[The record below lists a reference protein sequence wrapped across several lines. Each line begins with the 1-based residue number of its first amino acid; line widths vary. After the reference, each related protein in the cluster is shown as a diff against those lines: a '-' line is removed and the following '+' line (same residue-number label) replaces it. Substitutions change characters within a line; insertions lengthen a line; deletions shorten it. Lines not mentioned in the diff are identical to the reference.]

1 MEVDTDDDDEPIL
14 QQRRRKLPRLQIPSE
29 APTLS
34 LPSTAVGS
42 EVGTPIE
49 STSEFRPLHN
59 QQLLVAIKEAAIDRS
74 EYLSISG
81 TQSSSQLIS
90 ELEEEDNRVVITS
103 QNSQRTIADSQDL
116 SADIWSQSQ
125 IPSLGAI
132 EASEN
137 QSIGGHENS
146 LVIPDSQD
154 LSLNFSTSEHSV
166 SQEQDLS
173 LRNGNTPQHSQQE
186 VVPDSIRAEVD
197 IPSHQPELSSNREL
211 SFIERCDLLTTECA
225 SHESDHQTPIGPASG
240 TGQPPNFVPSPT
252 EPVFLSQVPVV
263 LDISLDSS
271 GGSLVLES
279 SRDRGNGVIT
289 EDQGSQKGHPDLENA
304 DSQAAQVVSQV
315 LETVD
320 DNSANS
326 PEIVSEAQNSE
337 ASPSSQLHAREEK
350 AGDSSTQPLA
360 SQPIITS
367 PAEPRISGAT
377 GTTMEGGGRLSAAD
391 EIRRLLGEI
400 DPDLQD
406 AIGGV
411 PSGPLSEPGPFLSG
425 HDEVE
430 TINPS
435 ATVRS
440 PQLQDQ
446 SSLLSRN
453 EQWNADV
460 LLNENEHFVVPESI
474 SPASLMNPRPSAHDE
489 IMNLVDSAFDDP
501 MPSIAS
507 TLMPDISPLLPTTI
521 SPADMLNPLG
531 SAEASHTLLPLS
543 DNGTPSSRLDRSS
556 GQSIT
561 MGQIPADNSF
571 DEVSSPI
578 QPEAGIAQH
587 LVTLPFQASRRP
599 VYDELV
605 SKYRADA
612 ETFSRFFSGGTSD
625 EPDEALVK
633 RIDEFFLELTNIC
646 DYPQHLVGTTLE
658 ELPASKQAKY
668 VRDANPKFNFVF
680 EFLKDIRKDTEILI
694 VAGTPELLRLLF
706 TLTEDL
712 ELECTSES
720 IGKLDS
726 EYQGSAARI
735 QLVLATE
742 EHDPFPYN
750 VVIGFDTLF
759 SDSLVAKALGR
770 ESAGSGSPLL
780 LLQLATIH
788 SIEHI
793 AQHIPSDLT
802 SLERRNALLLG
813 IAKARSL
820 VREPR
825 EDKDHEPHTAAQVF
839 SDYVNELTDI
849 VQWEP
854 MPIPNK
860 VVDIFV
866 SSQFRSQIPQDI
878 AQGVGLKHRLVRS
891 TCCVL

>member
-1 MEVDTDDDDEPIL
+1 M
-14 QQRRRKLPRLQIPSE
+14 
-29 APTLS
+29 S
-34 LPSTAVGS
+34 LPSTAIQS
-42 EVGTPIE
+42 EVGTPILQADP
-49 STSEFRPLHN
+49 RPLHN

-74 EYLSISG
+74 EYLSIST

-90 ELEEEDNRVVITS
+90 ELEEEDSRIVITS
-103 QNSQRTIADSQDL
+103 QNSQTTIPDSQNL

-125 IPSLGAI
+125 IPSIGAV
-132 EASEN
+132 EVSEH
-137 QSIGGHENS
+137 QSVSDHGNS

-154 LSLNFSTSEHSV
+154 LSLNFSTSEHSA
-166 SQEQDLS
+166 SQEQDLL
-173 LRNGNTPQHSQQE
+173 LRNGNTPERSHPE
-186 VVPDSIRAEVD
+186 VVPDSVRAEVD
-197 IPSHQPELSSNREL
+197 IPSHQPEHSSNRESSL
-211 SFIERCDLLTTECA
+211 IEHCDLLTAECT
-225 SHESDHQTPIGPASG
+225 SHESDHQTPIGPTSD
-240 TGQPPNFVPSPT
+240 THQPPNSEPSPT
-252 EPVFLSQVPVV
+252 EPVFLSQVPVA
-263 LDISLDSS
+263 LDTSLESS
-271 GGSLVLES
+271 GPTLILES
-279 SRDRGNGVIT
+279 SRDRGNGVAI
-289 EDQGSQKGHPDLENA
+289 EDQGSQEGHPGLENA
-304 DSQAAQVVSQV
+304 ESQAAQVVSFD

-326 PEIVSEAQNSE
+326 LEIVSEAPNSE
-337 ASPSSQLHAREEK
+337 APPSSQIHVREEIV
-350 AGDSSTQPLA
+350 GDSSTQPSA
-360 SQPIITS
+360 SQPTNTS
-367 PAEPRISGAT
+367 PALPQIPRAT

-411 PSGPLSEPGPFLSG
+411 PSGSLSEPGPFLSG

-453 EQWNADV
+453 DQWNADV
-460 LLNENEHFVVPESI
+460 LLNENEHFVVPVSI

-489 IMNLVDSAFDDP
+489 IMNLVDSTFDDP

-507 TLMPDISPLLPTTI
+507 TLMPDISSLHPTTI

-543 DNGTPSSRLDRSS
+543 DNGTLSSRLDHSS

-571 DEVSSPI
+571 DEASSPI

-605 SKYRADA
+605 SKYRLDA
-612 ETFSRFFSGGTSD
+612 ETFSRYFSGGTSD
-625 EPDEALVK
+625 EPGEALVK
-633 RIDEFFLELTNIC
+633 RIDEFLSELTNIC

-658 ELPASKQAKY
+658 ELPADKQAKY

-759 SDSLVAKALGR
+759 SDSLVAKALNRG
-770 ESAGSGSPLL
+770 SASSSPLL

-802 SLERRNALLLG
+802 ALERRNALLLG

-820 VREPR
+820 VKTPK
-825 EDKDHEPHTAAQVF
+825 DNKDHEPHTAAQVF

-854 MPIPNK
+854 MPMPNK
-860 VVDIFV
+860 VVELFV
-866 SSQFRSQIPQDI
+866 SSQFRAQIPQGI

-891 TCCVL
+891 TCCFL